1 MPLSRSKSLGA
12 PAARRVTLCSLGGRR
27 EGAGEKRELKP
38 YECFSGR
45 LAQNGVLKC
54 EKNSEVGPPAA
65 ADAREAWPDGG
76 TPSVA
81 GGACPR
87 EKALE
92 WVLLR
97 SWPQMKKCLVMLL
110 EIMIL

>member
-1 MPLSRSKSLGA
+1 MKKKALSAFFKIKIARRAAGA
-12 PAARRVTLCSLGGRR
+12 PCDPLFIRGAR

-81 GGACPR
+81 GGGCTR
-87 EKALE
+87 EKAL
-92 WVLLR
+92 
-97 SWPQMKKCLVMLL
+97 SAFC
-110 EIMIL
+110 